1 MARELSEILIEEIS
15 LVGRPA
21 TAEEFYLV
29 KSEQGVRK
37 MFSDNR
43 FNFNYVT
50 EQPKGT
56 MDAEV
61 FSQTTGISQED
72 LAELAHEGMPGSITE
87 DHSKVYFNPKKVLQW
102 LAQTIPLGNYD
113 QIVHESQ
120 RSSTYENAEAIGILN
135 EQL

>member
-1 MARELSEILIEEIS
+1 
-15 LVGRPA
+15 
-21 TAEEFYLV
+21 
-29 KSEQGVRK
+29 

-43 FNFNYVT
+43 FNFNYVQ

-56 MDAEV
+56 MDSKS
-61 FSQTTGISQED
+61 FSQTTGISEQD
-72 LAELAHEGMPGSITE
+72 LAELAHEGMPGSILE
-87 DHSKVYFNPKKVLQW
+87 DHSEVYFNPKKVLQW

>member
-1 MARELSEILIEEIS
+1 MPRELSDFLIEEIS
-15 LVGRPA
+15 LVPSPA
-21 TAEEFYLV
+21 TGVEFYFV
-29 KSEQGVRK
+29 KSERINK

-135 EQL
+135 EEM

>member
-1 MARELSEILIEEIS
+1 
-15 LVGRPA
+15 
-21 TAEEFYLV
+21 
-29 KSEQGVRK
+29 

-56 MDAEV
+56 MQAEV

-72 LAELAHEGMPGSITE
+72 LAELAHEGMPGSILE
-87 DHSKVYFNPKKVLQW
+87 DHSKVYFNPQKVLQW
-102 LAQTIPLGNYD
+102 LAQTIPLANYD
-113 QIVHESQ
+113 QVVHESQ
-120 RSSTYENAEAIGILN
+120 RASTYENAEAIGILN